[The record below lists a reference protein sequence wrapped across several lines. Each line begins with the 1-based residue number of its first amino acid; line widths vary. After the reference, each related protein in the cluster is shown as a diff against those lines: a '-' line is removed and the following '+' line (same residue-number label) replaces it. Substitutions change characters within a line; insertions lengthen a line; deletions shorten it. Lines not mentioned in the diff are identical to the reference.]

1 MKKILVTGGAGFIG
15 FHLSR
20 RLLDEGYE
28 VYAIDNMNSY
38 YDIELKNKRLEILK
52 KNKNFKFEL
61 VDVSNYSSLEP
72 IFSKNDF
79 LYIYHLAAQAG
90 VRYSFENPQ
99 AYIDSN
105 IKGFINILELCK
117 ISETK
122 KLFYASSSS
131 VYGDSLNVPFKE
143 NDKTINPI
151 SLYGITKKMNEEL
164 AYNYYKL
171 FGLNSI
177 GLRFFTVYGP
187 WGRPDMALFNFTKNI
202 INDKIINVYNHG
214 KHSRSFTF
222 IDDIIKSIVLLGN
235 EHLHKEDFFEIF
247 NIGGETSVQLMD
259 FIKEIELNLN
269 KKAKINF
276 LPKQKGDVEKTCS
289 DSSNLQS
296 IINFQPTIEIE
307 DGIKKFIVWY
317 KKYYNIK

>member
-259 FIKEIELNLN
+259 FIS
-269 KKAKINF
+269 
-276 LPKQKGDVEKTCS
+276 PKQKGDVEKTCS